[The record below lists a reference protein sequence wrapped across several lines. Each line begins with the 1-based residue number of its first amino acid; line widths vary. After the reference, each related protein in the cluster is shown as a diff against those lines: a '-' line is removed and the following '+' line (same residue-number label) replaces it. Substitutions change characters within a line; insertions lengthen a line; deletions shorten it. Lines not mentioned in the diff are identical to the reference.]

1 MKTWLDSLLK
11 AGTRLSL
18 PFVMAALLVLSGCE
32 QDSHQSGAV
41 SNNSAISEGTDVMR
55 ADDGSQGSPET
66 NAVVNYGYYGPGN
79 PGSVPV
85 VISNS
90 NSGWAMPVINPFSS
104 NSLFAG
110 TETNP
115 IFFPIDQPVWSN
127 SVPYTPDYSF
137 GGNGESGC
145 SMSTPAYP

>member
-1 MKTWLDSLLK
+1 MKIPTNLIMVPRLL
-11 AGTRLSL
+11 S
-18 PFVMAALLVLSGCE
+18 PFALAALLVLSGCE

-90 NSGWAMPVINPFSS
+90 DSGWVLPVISLFSS
-104 NSLFAG
+104 NSLFTDNG
-110 TETNP
+110 TNLL
-115 IFFPIDQPVWSN
+115 IIADDQPVWSN